1 MSPFRHTSPFW
12 IRPVACGGCIC
23 GARIASFAMSAKL
36 EMRIRILDEA
46 VRIISSQGERSL
58 RLRDVARG
66 IGISEPTLYHY
77 FDNRDSLVVAAL
89 AHRYRQELSA
99 TIDPFVPAVRTCT
112 SKPEFVAILQKVY
125 SDSFRPERTAIR
137 MTRAEVVTSAFVRE
151 SLRDEIKS
159 IMMESLAPS
168 IEALQIARER
178 GWLPS
183 GIDVRAFALLNLSLI
198 SGRIFPEIQDD
209 PDLLANWDALA
220 ISAVTALIS

>member
-1 MSPFRHTSPFW
+1 
-12 IRPVACGGCIC
+12 
-23 GARIASFAMSAKL
+23 MSAKS

-58 RLRDVARG
+58 RLRDIARG

-99 TIDPFVPAVRTCT
+99 TIDPFVPAVRKCT
-112 SKPEFVAILQKVY
+112 SKPEFIAILQKVY
-125 SDSFRPERTAIR
+125 TDSFRPERTAIR

-198 SGRIFPEIQDD
+198 SGRIFPEIQEIGR
-209 PDLLANWDALA
+209 AH
-220 ISAVTALIS
+220 V